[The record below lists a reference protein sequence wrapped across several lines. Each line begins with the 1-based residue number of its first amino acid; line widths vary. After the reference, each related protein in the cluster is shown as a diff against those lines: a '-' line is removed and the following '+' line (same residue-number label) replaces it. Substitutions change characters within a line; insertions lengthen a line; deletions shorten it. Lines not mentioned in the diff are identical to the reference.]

1 MVWALLLSVVLR
13 SQWETLLFNLHLPTW
28 IFSYVIVLKCS
39 LSNTSPVLSGY
50 QAWYSKK
57 QGPSSASNAAQQK
70 IKESQLVSG
79 QKITTLRTDTKII
92 VEYIGLLSPKE
103 MFPLSA
109 TQMNLIL
116 QALFV
121 LRSPSKDPEDLYGT
135 DVGDKSFEGAHPYR
149 TLEWQ
154 AYVIGESRPMVCIG
168 KSAIALM
175 TDATQL
181 LELCKTLRTLR

>member
-1 MVWALLLSVVLR
+1 MSILGNI
-13 SQWETLLFNLHLPTW
+13 ETKITLP
-28 IFSYVIVLKCS
+28 L
-39 LSNTSPVLSGY
+39 
-50 QAWYSKK
+50 QE
-57 QGPSSASNAAQQK
+57 PSSASNAAQRK
-70 IKESQLVSG
+70 IKESQLESG
-79 QKITTLRTDTKII
+79 QKITTLRTDTKTI
-92 VEYIGLLSPKE
+92 VESTGLLSPKE

-109 TQMNLIL
+109 TPMNLIP
-116 QALFV
+116 QAPFV

-135 DVGDKSFEGAHPYR
+135 DVGDKSFEGVPPYL

-154 AYVIGESRPMVCIG
+154 AYVIGESWPMGCTG